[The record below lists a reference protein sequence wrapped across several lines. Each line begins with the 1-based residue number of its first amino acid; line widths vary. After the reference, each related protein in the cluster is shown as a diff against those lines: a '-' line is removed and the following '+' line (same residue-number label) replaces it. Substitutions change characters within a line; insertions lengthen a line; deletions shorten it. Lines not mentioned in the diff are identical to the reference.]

1 MKRDSLSQKVSHENI
16 LILNLNSEYNTGGIE
31 IVEHTSMDRSSRRM
45 FIEPLDELGLRVLY
59 I

>member
-16 LILNLNSEYNTGGIE
+16 LILNLNSKYNTGGIE
-31 IVEHTSMDRSSRRM
+31 IVEHTSMDQSSRRM
-45 FIEPLDELGLRVLY
+45 FIEPLDEFGLRVLY

>member
-16 LILNLNSEYNTGGIE
+16 LILNLNSKYNTGGIE
-31 IVEHTSMDRSSRRM
+31 IVEHTSMDQSSRRM